1 VNVGIISLRNTKE
14 LLDVNNAREKAN
26 KIEAIDYYRQGYSFK
41 QIEMKMH
48 KAMTIP
54 EIELTIYEY
63 VKERNR

>member
-1 VNVGIISLRNTKE
+1 M
-14 LLDVNNAREKAN
+14 NNAREKAN